1 MTLRGGSRSSGSATN
16 PSRERHPD
24 LSKILAI
31 SAINRKRA
39 VGDHRVLFVAA
50 ALPIMLILVIGFV
63 SGRDVRAPLGIVEID
78 HGPIAARLVSL
89 LDQSP
94 SVQVHLES
102 SPASERDGVLRG
114 TLLGALVVP
123 SDFDATVRAGRTAD
137 LQVLGRVGNTGATQA
152 QVAVSAAYGVLVAE
166 WASAQRLA
174 TASGVSEI
182 TAFAR
187 VEHTT
192 NAASRTA
199 SNKYE
204 GNQPGP
210 YSYTTAANLVLFV
223 FLTLLVTSSGLVET
237 RRTGLLRRMLVSPTP
252 PRVVVLGQL
261 VSATLIGLMQAVG
274 LLVVGTL
281 VFGVKWGDPFG
292 VLLLIVVLA
301 IAASGASVLLGTVAR
316 SQEQAV
322 AVGIVVAVAFGMLG
336 GCMWP
341 LDNVGP
347 LMRSVGHIA
356 PQAWAMDGFVRLI
369 FGHSGIVGVL
379 PDVGVLALF
388 AVALVA
394 IATNRLRAVAITA
407 GTAL

>member
-1 MTLRGGSRSSGSATN
+1 VSLLSGTLSSESGAG

-63 SGRDVRAPLGIVEID
+63 SGRSARAPLGIVEND
-78 HGPIAARLVSL
+78 HGPIALRLVSI

-94 SVQVHLES
+94 SVQVHIES
-102 SPASERDGVLRG
+102 SPASERDAVLRG

-123 SDFDATVRAGRTAD
+123 SDFDATVRAGSSAD

-166 WASAQRLA
+166 WASAERLA

-182 TAFAR
+182 RAFAS
-187 VEHTT
+187 VENTT

-199 SNKYE
+199 ASKYE

-252 PRVVVLGQL
+252 ARVVVLGQL
-261 VSATLIGLMQAVG
+261 VSATVIGLMQAVG

-292 VLLLIVVLA
+292 VLLLVVVLA

-322 AVGIVVAVAFGMLG
+322 AVGIVAAVAFGMLG

-347 LMRSVGHIA
+347 LMRNVGHIS